1 MTDQKVQLNSIID
14 ELFFQLAK
22 YKNENEEL
30 VKINKELTDKYNT
43 DIKSK
48 NNEISNFSKVSSIIS
63 ANKELN
69 ECKQYIKLLESQLE
83 KFKKVNKE
91 ESVEI
96 KKEDVETKEPE
107 IKKEV
112 VETKEP
118 EIKKKVIAKKET
130 ETKKEQIVETKKE
143 QIVETKKEQIV
154 EIKKEQIVEIKKEPK
169 TKKEVIETKKEPETK
184 KEETVET
191 EDNIFDIDN
200 FEDINGYELLQYKKK
215 YYLRDLE
222 TNEIY
227 NIINY
232 KPDSVIGLMS
242 NNRIKLHTK

>member
-43 DIKSK
+43 DIESK

-83 KFKKVNKE
+83 KFKKINKE

-96 KKEDVETKEPE
+96 KKEVIETKEPE
-107 IKKEV
+107 IKKEVVAKKEV

-118 EIKKKVIAKKET
+118 EIKK
-130 ETKKEQIVETKKE
+130 
-143 QIVETKKEQIV
+143 
-154 EIKKEQIVEIKKEPK
+154 
-169 TKKEVIETKKEPETK
+169 EVIVKKEPETK

-227 NIINY
+227 NIVNY